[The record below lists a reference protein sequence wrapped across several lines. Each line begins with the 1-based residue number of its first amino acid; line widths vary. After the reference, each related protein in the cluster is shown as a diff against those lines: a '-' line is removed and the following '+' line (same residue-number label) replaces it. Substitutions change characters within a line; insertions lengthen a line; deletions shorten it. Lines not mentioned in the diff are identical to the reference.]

1 MTDRYNIH
9 SQLEHLQ
16 SKYIGTGH
24 ADTSKFEWMVNQHRD
39 TYASYL
45 GHPDML
51 SFFSIAENE
60 SIGRIKF
67 NMMEK
72 MLQPCAVCHE
82 QDIVMRKEIMFVIN
96 NKFRSIVLMV
106 ILLSSLFDAARTG
119 TKSSQQQKRAPQSD
133 GQRIS
138 QIRMNGTTTDSDY
151 DFTGKVVLIT
161 GSSGG
166 LGAHI
171 AREFCKRG
179 SNVVING
186 RRQSSLQSML
196 QECQMLSPNQAEMLA
211 YIADVTVKEQLKSM
225 VDATIDKFGKIDI
238 LVNNAGGGAFGSIFD
253 EDLDDKVH
261 RMMDLNLHSVVRLT
275 QYAAPHLERTKGNI
289 VTISSI
295 LGQQP
300 NQHFMPYCVA
310 KAAVD
315 MFCKSIAI
323 ELGPK
328 GVRVNYVSPT
338 AMRTNFQQASGA
350 GEVLKGVLSHLEQTI
365 PMRRI
370 GQIEDVGNAVL
381 FLASDKSS
389 FITGANIVIDGGNSL
404 I

>member
-1 MTDRYNIH
+1 
-9 SQLEHLQ
+9 
-16 SKYIGTGH
+16 
-24 ADTSKFEWMVNQHRD
+24 
-39 TYASYL
+39 
-45 GHPDML
+45 
-51 SFFSIAENE
+51 
-60 SIGRIKF
+60 
-67 NMMEK
+67 
-72 MLQPCAVCHE
+72 
-82 QDIVMRKEIMFVIN
+82 MRKEIMFVIN

-119 TKSSQQQKRAPQSD
+119 TKSSRQQKRAPQSD

-300 NQHFMPYCVA
+300 V
-310 KAAVD
+310 
-315 MFCKSIAI
+315 I
-323 ELGPK
+323 ENDENEKLENDFFLPFRINILCHIVWPK
-328 GVRVNYVSPT
+328 QLLICSANP
-338 AMRTNFQQASGA
+338 
-350 GEVLKGVLSHLEQTI
+350 LLS
-365 PMRRI
+365 
-370 GQIEDVGNAVL
+370 N
-381 FLASDKSS
+381 
-389 FITGANIVIDGGNSL
+389 
-404 I
+404 